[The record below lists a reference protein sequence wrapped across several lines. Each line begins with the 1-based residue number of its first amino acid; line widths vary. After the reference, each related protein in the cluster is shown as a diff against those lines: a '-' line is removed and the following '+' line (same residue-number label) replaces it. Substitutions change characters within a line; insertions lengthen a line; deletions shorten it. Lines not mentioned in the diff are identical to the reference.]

1 MRKLKLQV
9 QTTIDGFMAGTSG
22 ELDWAATEWS
32 DDLKNFVIGLTGPV
46 DTILLGKNLAMGFI
60 PYWTA
65 ALNEP
70 VPAEGAKI
78 FVETPKIVFS
88 STLHANDPVA
98 KDWKNTGIEN
108 GDYIEK
114 INALKNETG
123 GDIIVYG
130 GGKFVASLLK
140 ANLIDELNLFI
151 NPVAIGKG
159 MPIFSEIESQQKYA
173 LESAKQFVCGITVLT
188 YTKL

>member
-22 ELDWAATEWS
+22 ELDWAAIEWS

-88 STLHANDPVA
+88 TTLNA
-98 KDWKNTGIEN
+98 KRIAVPKKTKMKSRITRKTLIFPGTPLLMSQWTRG
-108 GDYIEK
+108 EK
-114 INALKNETG
+114 IKKAKSAKKTG
-123 GDIIVYG
+123 T
-130 GGKFVASLLK
+130 
-140 ANLIDELNLFI
+140 N
-151 NPVAIGKG
+151 
-159 MPIFSEIESQQKYA
+159 MSEIAFIPS
-173 LESAKQFVCGITVLT
+173 VRITAAVL
-188 YTKL
+188 

>member
-9 QTTIDGFMAGTSG
+9 QTTIDGFMARPTG

-88 STLHANDPVA
+88 STLKANDP
-98 KDWKNTGIEN
+98 
-108 GDYIEK
+108 
-114 INALKNETG
+114 
-123 GDIIVYG
+123 IVQ
-130 GGKFVASLLK
+130 
-140 ANLIDELNLFI
+140 D
-151 NPVAIGKG
+151 
-159 MPIFSEIESQQKYA
+159 
-173 LESAKQFVCGITVLT
+173 
-188 YTKL
+188 

>member
-9 QTTIDGFMAGTSG
+9 QTTIDGFIGGPSG
-22 ELDWAATEWS
+22 EMDWTATEWS

-60 PYWTA
+60 PYWTS

-70 VPAEGAKI
+70 IPAEGAKI

-88 STLHANDPVA
+88 STLMANDPIVQ
-98 KDWKNTGIEN
+98 DWNNTSIEN

-114 INALKNETG
+114 INALKNQSG

-140 ANLIDELNLFI
+140 ANLIDELNLFV

-159 MPIFSEIESQQKYA
+159 MPIFNTIVSQQKYK
-173 LESAKQFVCGITVLT
+173 LESAKQFVCGITVIT
-188 YTKL
+188 YTQL

>member
-9 QTTIDGFMAGTSG
+9 QTTIDGFIAGPSG
-22 ELDWAATEWS
+22 EMDWTATEWS
-32 DDLKNFVIGLTGPV
+32 DDLKNFVIGITGPV

-70 VPAEGAKI
+70 IPAEGAKI

-88 STLHANDPVA
+88 STLMANDPIVQ
-98 KDWKNTGIEN
+98 DWNNTSIEN

-114 INALKNETG
+114 INALKNQSG

-140 ANLIDELNLFI
+140 ANLIDELNLFV

-159 MPIFSEIESQQKYA
+159 MPIFNTIVSQQKYK
-173 LESAKQFVCGITVLT
+173 LESAKQFVCGITVIT
-188 YTKL
+188 YTQL